1 MFPGPQSLCLQSK
14 IKRDKKKNLKIPSKY
29 LPKLKHP
36 KIIQTILQNIHMTPP
51 IKLCN
56 YQEKDHQV

>member
-1 MFPGPQSLCLQSK
+1 MFPGTRSLCLQSK
-14 IKRDKKKNLKIPSKY
+14 KKRDKKKNLEITSKY

-36 KIIQTILQNIHMTPP
+36 KIIQTILQNIHDSTPK
-51 IKLCN
+51 IM

>member
-1 MFPGPQSLCLQSK
+1 MFAVKKKG
-14 IKRDKKKNLKIPSKY
+14 KKKNLEIPSKY

-36 KIIQTILQNIHMTPP
+36 KIIQTILQNINDSTPK
-51 IKLCN
+51 IM